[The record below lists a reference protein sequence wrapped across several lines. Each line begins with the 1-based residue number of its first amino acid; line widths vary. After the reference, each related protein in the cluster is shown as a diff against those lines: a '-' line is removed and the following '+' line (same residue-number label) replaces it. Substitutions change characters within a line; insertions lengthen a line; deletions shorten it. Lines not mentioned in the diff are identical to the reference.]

1 MADCVYLKL
10 SESCLAEKKKVR
22 IKDVATVV
30 SGNPDAKYD
39 IEKMELAEFYWY
51 KGAEGDL
58 CNVHY
63 RTDTAEIPR
72 AAGGS
77 TWGDGCSGILQ
88 DL

>member
-39 IEKMELAEFYWY
+39 IEKMELVSFTGTKEQ
-51 KGAEGDL
+51 KVIS
-58 CNVHY
+58 NVHY